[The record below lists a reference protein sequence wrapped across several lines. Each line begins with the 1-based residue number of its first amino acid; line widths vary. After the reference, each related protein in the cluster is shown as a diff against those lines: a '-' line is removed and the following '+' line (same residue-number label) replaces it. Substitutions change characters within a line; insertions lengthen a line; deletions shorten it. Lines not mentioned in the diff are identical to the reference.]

1 MGEVEG
7 EEPYISKGMYEG
19 KPGGNLSDDASSRK
33 CCDDNPTRKHYAGQ
47 ETCEDKL
54 VKNVFDDAPTGRCC
68 DDAPVNN
75 KEKPFFNGDENGV
88 FDTDDKEPDVEDKE
102 KDFK

>member
-1 MGEVEG
+1 M
-7 EEPYISKGMYEG
+7 
-19 KPGGNLSDDASSRK
+19 

-47 ETCEDKL
+47 ETCKDKL